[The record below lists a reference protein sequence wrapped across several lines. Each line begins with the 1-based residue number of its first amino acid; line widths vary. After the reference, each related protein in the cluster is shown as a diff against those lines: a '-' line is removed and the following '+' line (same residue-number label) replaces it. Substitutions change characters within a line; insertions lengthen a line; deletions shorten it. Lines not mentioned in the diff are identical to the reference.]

1 MKKYIIQ
8 AMNGEEVLSEDK
20 VEVEE
25 QPIEQKEEKKV
36 YTVEDIPADKLLS
49 KAGKKLGGVALQ
61 ARIEKILKEMNGE

>member
-36 YTVEDIPADKLLS
+36 YTVEDLS
-49 KAGKKLGGVALQ
+49 L
-61 ARIEKILKEMNGE
+61 IHI